1 MAVDQPFPRG
11 TFKAEL
17 GPGEHEVSV
26 IFTPKQSTIVFSIAR
41 NGELALEY
49 RVQHIRPGGFGRF
62 RETEVVEEARK
73 SALAF
78 VEKVG
83 PR

>member
-11 TFKAEL
+11 TFKGEL
-17 GPGEHEVSV
+17 GPGEREVSV
-26 IFTPKQSTIVFSIAR
+26 IFTPTQSTIVFTIAC

-49 RVQHIRPGGFGRF
+49 RVQHIRPGSFGRF
-62 RETEVVEEARK
+62 SETEVVEEARK
-73 SALAF
+73 WALAF
-78 VEKVG
+78 VEKAK